1 MAMNR
6 RDFLKVTAGS
16 SGGLVLSL
24 ALPGCA
30 GIQTGYDERDG
41 SWKPDAWLELTTD
54 DQVFFT
60 LARVEMG
67 QGTYTGLTT
76 LIAEELELA
85 PESIKPRFAPAAAE
99 YRNPLYKLQLT
110 GGSTSLATSWQP
122 LRVAGASAR
131 TMLVAAAASVWQVSP
146 DECRVSDGR
155 VLHPNGSESLAYGRL
170 VELAAKQ
177 AVPEDPPLKPRGDWK
192 YIGKERGRLDAE
204 AKSTGAP
211 IYGIDVEMEGMVY
224 AVVSRPP
231 RFGASV
237 RSYDDTNA
245 RRLPGVLDVFE
256 IERGIAVVADKY
268 WRARKAQDALTI
280 EWDNDGAL
288 DVSSEDVFASYHN
301 AADEDAGESERSE
314 GDFGEAQQRA
324 ERIVE
329 ASYEQP
335 YLAHATLEPMNATAW
350 YRGGTID
357 VWAPTQ
363 APDLGRIAA
372 ARVTDLSPDEVTI
385 HTTFLGGG
393 FGRRLTNDYIEEAAS
408 VAYRVGK
415 PVKLIWSREE
425 DTRHDVY
432 RPAMLHRMSASVS
445 GDEVTGWHHQIVG
458 PQILDWYVRNAAP
471 AQYPWAPKF
480 MYDTLGRVGLMA
492 EGIAT
497 PKDHSAIEGAIEY
510 PYRVPNLDIRHTHTD
525 PGVPVSWWRSVGF
538 SHNGFAVETFMDELA
553 HDLGQDPYRFRRS
566 LIDHEPRHLS
576 VLDRVARLARWESVA
591 PEGRAR
597 GIALF
602 RSFGTYVA
610 QVVEASVDAGEIR
623 VHKVFCAVDCGQVVN
638 PDIVRDQIEGG
649 IIFGLTAALYGSIT
663 FEEGVVRQSNFHDYP
678 LVRHDQRPEVM
689 VEIIDSDHP
698 PTGVGEPGVPPV
710 IPALGNALFA
720 LTGKRQ
726 RSLPL
731 KATV

>member
-1 MAMNR
+1 MTLNR
-6 RDFLKVTAGS
+6 RDFLKVTVGA

-24 ALPGCA
+24 SLPGCA
-30 GIQTGYDERDG
+30 GIQTGYDEKSGD
-41 SWKPDAWLELTTD
+41 WKPDAWLELTTD
-54 DQVFFT
+54 DKVYFT

-76 LIAEELELA
+76 LIAEELEVA
-85 PESIKPRFAPAAAE
+85 PASIQPRFAPVAAE

-110 GGSTSLATSWQP
+110 GGSTSIATSWQP

-131 TMLVAAAASVWQVSP
+131 IMLINAASSVWDVP
-146 DECRVSDGR
+146 PEECRAADGR
-155 VLHPNGSESLAYGRL
+155 VVHPDGSQSLSYGKL

-177 AVPEDPPLKPRGDWK
+177 KVPGEPALKPRNEWK
-192 YIGKERGRLDAE
+192 YIGKNRGRLDAE

-211 IYGIDVEMEGMVY
+211 IYGIDVELEGMVY

-231 RFGASV
+231 RYGARV
-237 RSYDDTNA
+237 RSFDDSAT
-245 RRLPGVLDVFE
+245 RKMPGVLDVFE
-256 IERGIAVVADKY
+256 IERGVAVVADKY

-280 EWDNDGAL
+280 EWDNSDAL
-288 DVSSEDVFASYHN
+288 SLSNDQVFSSYHK
-301 AADEDAGESERSE
+301 AADEDPGESERSE
-314 GDFGEAQQRA
+314 GAYGDAVESA
-324 ERIVE
+324 ERLVD

-350 YRGGTID
+350 YRNNGIE

-372 ARVTDLSPDEVTI
+372 ARVTDLSPDDVTI

-393 FGRRLTNDYIEEAAS
+393 FGRRLTNDYIEEASA
-408 VAYRVGK
+408 VAFKVGK

-425 DTRHDVY
+425 DTRHDLY
-432 RPAMLHRMSASVS
+432 RPAMLHRMQASVS
-445 GDEVTGWHHQIVG
+445 GGQLTGWHHQIVG

-480 MYDTLGRVGLMA
+480 LYNTLGRVGLMA

-553 HDLGQDPYRFRRS
+553 YELGQDPYQFRRS
-566 LIDHEPRHLS
+566 LIDHEPRHLE
-576 VLDRVARLARWESVA
+576 VLDRAVRLSQWEDAA

-610 QVVEASVDAGEIR
+610 QVVEASVEAGEIR
-623 VHKVFCAVDCGQVVN
+623 VHKVVCAVDCGQVVN

-649 IIFGLTAALYGSIT
+649 VIFGLTAALYGDIT
-663 FEEGVVRQSNFHDYP
+663 FRDGQVQQSNFHDYP
-678 LVRHDQRPEVM
+678 LMRHDQRPEVV
-689 VEIIDSDHP
+689 VEIVESDEA

-726 RSLPL
+726 RRLPL
-731 KATV
+731 KAQV